1 MTFKNKTIQKFISSI
16 IVISMFVPAIFLL
29 SAPQKAQAIPVF
41 DIPHTAISAINS
53 AFSGTTAVNTT
64 TSTVI
69 SVKNVA
75 QEIAKQILMT
85 VARRLLKEMT
95 KSTVNWINSGFHG
108 SPLFLENPKSFF
120 KDIAKSEVKN
130 FVNEIGYNSL
140 RFPFGKQ
147 VALNVINSYKT
158 QALINEE
165 YTLSR
170 VINDPYLLNRYR
182 NDFNFGGWNGFLI
195 NTQYPQNNYLGYQL
209 MATDRLAQAL
219 QGTTQTAAQ
228 GVRETLQQGMGF
240 LSPQTCST
248 NPAYSKANETY
259 NQFNKPSFV
268 YKVPR
273 DDAYQNAVNDLYN
286 NPDNLSTE
294 AWQVAWNGA
303 ERSRIDYETRYD
315 AAQASAK
322 TEWEKTNVCPPKP
335 DGSPGLVNTTPGS
348 VVGAQITK
356 ALGGAQ
362 DQASLAAALGNSL
375 SAVFDALINH
385 FMEKGL
391 NALASKINPQAPKD
405 NWDYYGNT
413 LGSPTNANSN
423 DIWSGPDQEIIL
435 SDFKTEVADGIANTT
450 LELALMGNI
459 AQTISQTW
467 PKIRELDMCLP
478 GPDINWE
485 ERTDNEMNRNS
496 QKLQGKL
503 NDSDGE
509 KAAAAQLTL
518 NALKFAVDLFKDW
531 VNTKMMASLPSAII
545 YMDEVKGIDTLYQQS
560 DELTSKKRTKAQALA
575 RLEAIQ
581 TALTTFTVQ
590 PTAGTQKEKDLITIN
605 KQYQAVKNS
614 VSNTASI
621 EDARNELAISKEKL
635 LTIDNKDPDHQGLLQ
650 KCVAERTVYKW
661 SNPGGRDSKLAI
673 TPTIA
678 GTEQNI
684 FCDWPINHGYS
695 HDSFIN
701 PNPVLP
707 EYKDLPMVNANKVFT
722 YKGAL
727 GLIGH
732 QVNIKMSCN
741 IIYRTNVTEYK
752 KNLPGPTTVV
762 EPPPLPDDTG
772 EMTNS
777 DDTENQTNSNSP
789 SPDGQTSPPIVWTPE
804 LQRMF
809 DRYNELLIIRSSRPG
824 GDWTSADY
832 ASGLGGEFAS
842 LLNSLQFAYNA
853 GLVCLLSNR
862 FVPLGTPSAQCP
874 APAN

>member
-1 MTFKNKTIQKFISSI
+1 MTFKNKTIQKLISST
-16 IVISMFVPAIFLL
+16 IVLSMFVPALVLF
-29 SAPQKAQAIPVF
+29 SQPKKAEAIPVF

-53 AFSGTTAVNTT
+53 VFSGTTAVNTT
-64 TSTVI
+64 TSTAFSI
-69 SVKNVA
+69 KNAA
-75 QEIAKQILMT
+75 QEITKQILMT

-108 SPLFLENPKSFF
+108 SPLFLENSKSFF
-120 KDIAKSEVKN
+120 RDIAKSEVKN
-130 FVNEIGYNSL
+130 FVNQIGYDSL

-147 VALNVINSYKT
+147 TALNVIDSYKRK
-158 QALINEE
+158 ALENEQ
-165 YTLSR
+165 YTLSK

-182 NDFNFGGWNGFLI
+182 NDFNVGGWNGFLI

-209 MATDRLAQAL
+209 LATDRLAQAL
-219 QGTTQTAAQ
+219 QGTTQTAAE
-228 GVRETLQQGMGF
+228 GVRETLQQGLGF
-240 LSPQTCST
+240 LSPQTCPS
-248 NPAYSKANETY
+248 NPEYSKANETF
-259 NQFNKPSFV
+259 NQFNRPDFNQAKE
-268 YKVPR
+268 VPY
-273 DDAYQNAVNDLYN
+273 DSSYQDAVNELY
-286 NPDNLSTE
+286 DNKEGLDPE
-294 AWQVAWNGA
+294 AWQIAYNKA
-303 ERSRIDYETRYD
+303 EKLLEDYNQSHQLALVTTKANWD
-315 AAQASAK
+315 K
-322 TEWEKTNVCPPKP
+322 KNTCP
-335 DGSPGLVNTTPGS
+335 GGLVSTTPGS

-391 NALASKINPQAPKD
+391 NALASKINPEPPQD
-405 NWDYYGNT
+405 DFDYYGNK
-413 LGSPTNANSN
+413 LGGPTNTNSN
-423 DIWSGPDQEIIL
+423 DIWNGPDQEIVL
-435 SDFKTEVADGIANTT
+435 SEFKKEVTDGIANTT
-450 LELALMGNI
+450 LELALMENT

-478 GPDINWE
+478 GPDIGWE
-485 ERTDNEMNRNS
+485 ERVANEMNRNS

-531 VNTKMMASLPSAII
+531 INTKIMTSLPSSII
-545 YMDEVKGIDTLYQQS
+545 YMDEIKGIDTLYQQS

-575 RLEAIQ
+575 RLQAIQ
-581 TALTTFTVQ
+581 NGLATFTVQ
-590 PTAGTQKEKDLITIN
+590 PTAGSQREKDLITIS
-605 KQYQAVKNS
+605 KQYNAVKNS

-621 EDARNELAISKEKL
+621 EDTRNELAISKEKL
-635 LTIDNKDPDHQGLLQ
+635 LNLDNKDTDHPGLLQ
-650 KCVAERTVYKW
+650 KCSAERMAYKW
-661 SNPGGRDSKLAI
+661 TNPGGRDSKLAI

-695 HDSFIN
+695 HDSFCTIGSSFDKVSSKCI
-701 PNPVLP
+701 PDITVAP

-772 EMTNS
+772 EMSN
-777 DDTENQTNSNSP
+777 DDSASVDNN
-789 SPDGQTSPPIVWTPE
+789 GVPIQP
-804 LQRMF
+804 
-809 DRYNELLIIRSSRPG
+809 
-824 GDWTSADY
+824 
-832 ASGLGGEFAS
+832 
-842 LLNSLQFAYNA
+842 
-853 GLVCLLSNR
+853 
-862 FVPLGTPSAQCP
+862 
-874 APAN
+874 